1 MSTLDPPALQNNLGR
16 QSTSGLPSAADIWST
31 GAAAEAHPARTVE
44 KIAPEKVA
52 VANVTTQLIAAGPV
66 SAESVITESVALK
79 SVTAE
84 SDEKVIRENVLP
96 AEKIPLRRF
105 SAMKFDSCRQDIP
118 SISGVR
124 KESGSAQGRVWPPR
138 QLSLALQG
146 GGSFGAFTWGV
157 LDRLLE
163 EPSCE
168 LDSIS
173 GASAGAV
180 NGVLLASGFVEGGR
194 EGARARLRRFW
205 RRMTNE
211 ASFRSLM
218 MIGGFS
224 PASSSV
230 AFGRGFS
237 AQFDPL
243 DLDPLRQALATE
255 IDFASL
261 REPACPKLLIATTR
275 VRDGQLQIFRNK
287 DLTADVVLA
296 STCPPLIHCAVEI
309 DGEAYWD
316 GGFAANPP
324 IVQLVQD
331 SEATDVL
338 VVQITPTR
346 DAYVPMTMAAIDRR
360 IDQITANSTL
370 NAEIT
375 ALDLA
380 RGNAAAPKLHT
391 LRLFRIAA
399 EDTIDGLAQRSPAD
413 LGQGF
418 ITMLYR
424 SGRDAADR
432 WLSRDPD
439 VTVSTRREQQANKS
453 KFGTFEFQ
461 PAPMETA

>member
-1 MSTLDPPALQNNLGR
+1 MSAIDPPATQYHPHRQNAG
-16 QSTSGLPSAADIWST
+16 GLPSAAEIWST
-31 GAAAEAHPARTVE
+31 GTESQTRPVKITEKAAA
-44 KIAPEKVA
+44 EKVA
-52 VANVTTQLIAAGPV
+52 VAKVTPGPIV
-66 SAESVITESVALK
+66 AEQ
-79 SVTAE
+79 VTAE
-84 SDEKVIRENVLP
+84 KILPVPAAAVKSDSIRPNGAP
-96 AEKIPLRRF
+96 NSR
-105 SAMKFDSCRQDIP
+105 
-118 SISGVR
+118 VR
-124 KESGSAQGRVWPPR
+124 AQAGLAQSRTWPPR
-138 QLSLALQG
+138 RLSLALQG

-163 EPSCE
+163 EPTCE

-205 RRMTNE
+205 RRMTDE

-218 MIGGFS
+218 VIGGFS
-224 PASSSV
+224 PAGSSV
-230 AFGRGFS
+230 AFARGLS

-261 REPACPKLLIATTR
+261 REPTCPKLLIATTR
-275 VRDGQLQIFRNK
+275 VRDGRLQIFRNQ

-309 DGEAYWD
+309 EGEAYWD
-316 GGFAANPP
+316 GSFAANPP
-324 IVQLVQD
+324 VVQLVRD

-360 IDQITANSTL
+360 IDQITANSAL
-370 NAEIT
+370 NAEIA

-380 RGNAAAPKLHT
+380 RGNAATPKLHA

-399 EDTIDGLAQRSPAD
+399 EDTVDGLAQRSAVD
-413 LGQGF
+413 VGQGF
-418 ITMLYR
+418 ITMLHR

-439 VTVSTRREQQANKS
+439 VAAPPRRERQDRKD
-453 KFGTFEFQ
+453 KFGALEFR

>member
-1 MSTLDPPALQNNLGR
+1 MSPIDPPAAQHQFHWQNAG
-16 QSTSGLPSAADIWST
+16 GLPSAAEIWST
-31 GAAAEAHPARTVE
+31 GTETQRGAA
-44 KIAPEKVA
+44 KITGKAATEKVA
-52 VANVTTQLIAAGPV
+52 VAKVMAGPIVAKQVTAGKILSEPIAA
-66 SAESVITESVALK
+66 EK
-79 SVTAE
+79 SD
-84 SDEKVIRENVLP
+84 SIRPNGAP
-96 AEKIPLRRF
+96 NSR
-105 SAMKFDSCRQDIP
+105 
-118 SISGVR
+118 VR
-124 KESGSAQGRVWPPR
+124 AQVGLAQSRTWPPR

-163 EPSCE
+163 EPACE

-205 RRMTNE
+205 RRMTDE

-218 MIGGFS
+218 VIGGFS
-224 PASSSV
+224 PAGSSV

-237 AQFDPL
+237 PQFDPL

-261 REPACPKLLIATTR
+261 REPTCPKLLIATTR
-275 VRDGQLQIFRNK
+275 VRDGRLQIFRNK

-309 DGEAYWD
+309 EGEAYWD
-316 GGFAANPP
+316 GSFAANPP
-324 IVQLVQD
+324 VVQLVQD

-360 IDQITANSTL
+360 IDQITANSAL
-370 NAEIT
+370 NAEIA

-380 RGNAAAPKLHT
+380 RDKAATPKLRA

-399 EDTIDGLAQRSPAD
+399 EDTVDGLAQRSAVD
-413 LGQGF
+413 VGQTF
-418 ITMLYR
+418 ITMLHR
-424 SGRDAADR
+424 SGRHAADR

-439 VTVSTRREQQANKS
+439 VAAPPRREQQDRKD
-453 KFGTFEFQ
+453 KFGAFEFR

>member
-1 MSTLDPPALQNNLGR
+1 MSVIDPPAAQHDLHR
-16 QSTSGLPSAADIWST
+16 QSSGGLPSAADIWST
-31 GAAAEAHPARTVE
+31 GAAAPAGPA
-44 KIAPEKVA
+44 KIIEQAAAENVA
-52 VANVTTQLIAAGPV
+52 VAKVAAEP
-66 SAESVITESVALK
+66 
-79 SVTAE
+79 VTAPAA
-84 SDEKVIRENVLP
+84 EKVLP
-96 AEKIPLRRF
+96 VEEILPEPAT
-105 SAMKFDSCRQDIP
+105 SVKFDSVRPNDAP
-118 SISGVR
+118 NSSIR
-124 KESGSAQGRVWPPR
+124 EQGDLTQSRGWPPR
-138 QLSLALQG
+138 RLSMALQG

-163 EPSCE
+163 EPNCDI
-168 LDSIS
+168 DSIS

-180 NGVLLASGFVEGGR
+180 NAVLLASGFVEGGR

-205 RRMTNE
+205 RRITDE

-218 MIGGFS
+218 VIGGFS
-224 PASSSV
+224 PAGSSV
-230 AFGRGFS
+230 AFGRGLS

-261 REPACPKLLIATTR
+261 REPTCPKLLIATTR
-275 VRDGQLQIFRNK
+275 VRDGSLQIFRNK

-309 DGEAYWD
+309 EGEAYWD

-324 IVQLVQD
+324 VVQLVQA

-346 DAYVPMTMAAIDRR
+346 DAYIPMTMAAIDRR

-370 NAEIT
+370 NAEIA
-375 ALDLA
+375 ALDMA
-380 RGNAAAPKLHT
+380 RDNAATPKLHA
-391 LRLFRIAA
+391 LRLFQIAA
-399 EDTIDGLAQRSPAD
+399 EDTVDGLAQRSAVD

-439 VTVSTRREQQANKS
+439 AAASPDRKQQHHKDR
-453 KFGTFEFQ
+453 FGAFEFQ
-461 PAPMETA
+461 PTPMETV

>member
-1 MSTLDPPALQNNLGR
+1 MSAIDPPAAQNDLHRPSVG
-16 QSTSGLPSAADIWST
+16 GLPSAADIWSMGT
-31 GAAAEAHPARTVE
+31 EVAARPAKTIEKVTAAKITAVQAAAPRVTT
-44 KIAPEKVA
+44 EKV
-52 VANVTTQLIAAGPV
+52 TP
-66 SAESVITESVALK
+66 
-79 SVTAE
+79 
-84 SDEKVIRENVLP
+84 ENVRP
-96 AEKIPLRRF
+96 AEKVLREPAAAVK
-105 SAMKFDSCRQDIP
+105 SDSIRPNTAPNNRIRDQADL
-118 SISGVR
+118 
-124 KESGSAQGRVWPPR
+124 AQSRAWPPR
-138 QLSLALQG
+138 RLSLALQG

-163 EPSCE
+163 EPNCD

-180 NGVLLASGFVEGGR
+180 NAVLLASGFVEGGR

-205 RRMTNE
+205 RRMTDE

-218 MIGGFS
+218 VIGGFS
-224 PASSSV
+224 PAGSSV

-261 REPACPKLLIATTR
+261 REPNCPKLLIATTR
-275 VRDGQLQIFRNK
+275 VRDGRLQIFRNK

-309 DGEAYWD
+309 EGEAYWD

-324 IVQLVQD
+324 VVQLVHA

-346 DAYVPMTMAAIDRR
+346 DAYVPMTLAAIDRR
-360 IDQITANSTL
+360 IDQVTANSTL
-370 NAEIT
+370 NAEIA
-375 ALDLA
+375 ALELA
-380 RGNAAAPKLHT
+380 RDNAATPKLQAV
-391 LRLFRIAA
+391 RLFRIAA
-399 EDTIDGLAQRSPAD
+399 EDSVDGLAQRSSVD

-439 VTVSTRREQQANKS
+439 VEATPRRKQQAGKD
-453 KFGTFEFQ
+453 KFGAFEFQ
-461 PAPMETA
+461 PTPMETV

>member
-1 MSTLDPPALQNNLGR
+1 MSMIDPPALQNNLDR
-16 QSTSGLPSAADIWST
+16 LSTGGLPSAADIWST
-31 GAAAEAHPARTVE
+31 GAAAE
-44 KIAPEKVA
+44 KIASEKVA
-52 VANVTTQLIAAGPV
+52 VANATTGLIV
-66 SAESVITESVALK
+66 AER
-79 SVTAE
+79 VTAE
-84 SDEKVIRENVLP
+84 SVATETVTAERVADEKVIREHVVP
-96 AEKIPLRRF
+96 AGKIPLRRI
-105 SAMKFDSCRQDIP
+105 SAMKFDSGRQDIP

-124 KESGSAQGRVWPPR
+124 EESGSAPSRVWPPR
-138 QLSLALQG
+138 RLSLALQG
-146 GGSFGAFTWGV
+146 GGSFGAFAWGV

-163 EPSCE
+163 EPSCGM
-168 LDSIS
+168 DSIS

-180 NGVLLASGFVEGGR
+180 NAVLLASGFVEGGR

-205 RRMTNE
+205 RRMTDE
-211 ASFRSLM
+211 PSFRSLM
-218 MIGGFS
+218 VIGGFS
-224 PASSSV
+224 PAGSSV

-261 REPACPKLLIATTR
+261 REPTCPKLLIATTR

-338 VVQITPTR
+338 VVQITPSR

-380 RGNAAAPKLHT
+380 RGNAATPKLHA

-399 EDTIDGLAQRSPAD
+399 EDTVDGLAQRSPVD

-424 SGRDAADR
+424 SGRNAADG

-439 VTVSTRREQQANKS
+439 VTAPPRREQQAHKD
-453 KFGTFEFQ
+453 KFSAFEFQ
-461 PAPMETA
+461 PTPMETA